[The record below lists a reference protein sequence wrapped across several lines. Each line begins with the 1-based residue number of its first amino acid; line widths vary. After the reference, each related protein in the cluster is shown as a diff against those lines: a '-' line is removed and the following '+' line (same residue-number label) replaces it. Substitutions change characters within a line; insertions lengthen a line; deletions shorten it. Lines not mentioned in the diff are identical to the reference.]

1 MFRGRRYWVNAIIWA
16 VIVGF
21 AAGGIIFFTPG
32 GLQIFNTNPQPQREE
47 PVIVVNGEEIPP
59 QELELAYQSLLNQY
73 RQLYQQFG
81 QNFDEQLQGAS
92 GAHYQLQLR
101 NQAAEQLIRN
111 KLLDQEARKRR
122 ISIPRTQVDVQF
134 RDQYDQFLAANGL
147 TEEQLIELLKD
158 PQIRERFRQVFNLRR
173 GTLGEFKAKMRREV
187 EAQLKREKLQ
197 DVVVGEIEPTD
208 AELLD
213 YLERNAERYRSQVV
227 PPVVPTDEELK
238 AYFEERRD
246 RYARDEV
253 RVRHILIPVPQDAP
267 EALVQSAAQK
277 ARQLYE
283 ELRGGADFEALMARY
298 GGEELGWIAQGESP
312 YGPAFEAAAFALN
325 VNGISEPVRT
335 DAGFHI
341 IQVLDKRTTTFE
353 EVKERV
359 KQDYVEEQEKERFEA
374 WLKAA
379 REEGVFPEL
388 PEVRARHIL
397 IRVAP
402 DAPED
407 EVQSAYQKALRVRE
421 QLLQGADFADL
432 AEQYSDDPGSKLRG
446 GDLGWFGYGRMV
458 PEFTQAAFSL
468 DVNEISEPVRTQFGF
483 HIIQVLEKRTT
494 DDLKQRLREAYV
506 QEQRRQK
513 FEDWVKSLIENA
525 QIEVKDPLLAAYRLE
540 DQALKTEDPDEKL
553 RLLDEA
559 LDAYQ
564 KALEAFVEDPYVGY
578 YQSRL
583 YKEKL
588 NVLKQKLEELGE
600 AAPAPAEAREALERQ
615 IEEAKQK
622 AVEAFLSVTAYGSR
636 DEFLFREM
644 LELAPESVELR
655 YAYARFLLEQGEEQR
670 ALEQLDQALALEPGY
685 WRARLLAAQILS
697 DRGDYAAAVQHL
709 EAALEAIPEGSRDR
723 RDAQL
728 RLGRALLERARSAG
742 DEAERAAS
750 LEKAQEVVQ
759 ALLDELAEAGPERP
773 RADALALLGDIMMEK
788 GDTAA
793 AIDAYRR
800 SLELRNLS
808 AVEAKLGRAYLA
820 AGQLDQA
827 QAAFEGVV
835 ARDPYSVAAR
845 EGLGDVYRAEGDVE
859 KALELYREALDLRA
873 DFETKAR
880 LARKILELA
889 PDDVETR
896 FALAKLYVSQG
907 LYSKAIDE
915 YNAILKLDAGSWQ
928 AYRGLGEA
936 YLALGQPERAK
947 DAFKSALALDPPTGQ
962 KVALYEKILEAERA
976 LVGPEGALG
985 EDGQEALLK
994 LAELYLQQGLTAKA
1008 RQNLETLQNEYPDY
1022 QPERVEE
1029 LLTQLEDEAAEAEG
1043 DGDGGEDG
1051 DGEGGAEGE

>member
-907 LYSKAIDE
+907 LYSKAIDD

>member
-101 NQAAEQLIRN
+101 NQAADQLIRN

-267 EALVQSAAQK
+267 EALVQSAARK

-298 GGEELGWIAQGESP
+298 GGEELGWIAKGESP
-312 YGPAFEAAAFALN
+312 YGPAFEDAAFALN

-335 DAGFHI
+335 DAGFHV

-564 KALEAFVEDPYVGY
+564 EALEAFVEDPYVGY

-600 AAPAPAEAREALERQ
+600 TAPAEAREALERQ

-670 ALEQLDQALALEPGY
+670 ALEQLDQALEIEPGY

-697 DRGDYAAAVQHL
+697 DRGDHAAAVQHL
-709 EAALEAIPEGSRDR
+709 EEALAAIPEGSRDR

-788 GDTAA
+788 GDAAA

-845 EGLGDVYRAEGDVE
+845 EGLGDVYRAQGDVE

-896 FALAKLYVSQG
+896 FALAKLYVNQG

-1008 RQNLETLQNEYPDY
+1008 RQNLETLQSEYPDY

-1029 LLTQLEDEAAEAEG
+1029 LLAQLEAE
-1043 DGDGGEDG
+1043 GDGGEDG
-1051 DGEGGAEGE
+1051 AEDKEE